1 MNPFFA
7 YLILIG
13 MAIACFVGG
22 NFCDPGPAQQGLV
35 GLGGALVG
43 LALPHLPSS
52 LSGAKTAAVEDKKL
66 GPPSPN
72 TPVV

>member
-43 LALPHLPSS
+43 LALPHLPSALGGS
-52 LSGAKTAAVEDKKL
+52 KPVAAEKL